1 MKTKQEILNSLH
13 LHQNELNQKFGIEQ
27 LALFGLFANDQQ
39 NENSDIDL
47 LVIKMKKK
55 NAFTL
60 IKAKRFIS
68 KLLQKE
74 VDLGLIDSLRP
85 FIRSRVEKEMI
96 YV

>member
-1 MKTKQEILNSLH
+1 MKTKQEIINSLH
-13 LHQNELNQKFGIEQ
+13 QHQSELNQKFGIEQ
-27 LALFGLFANDQQ
+27 LALFGSYAKDEQ
-39 NENSDIDL
+39 NESSDVDI
-47 LVIKMKKK
+47 LVLKMKKK

-60 IKAKRFIS
+60 IKAKNFIS
-68 KLLQKE
+68 DLLDIE